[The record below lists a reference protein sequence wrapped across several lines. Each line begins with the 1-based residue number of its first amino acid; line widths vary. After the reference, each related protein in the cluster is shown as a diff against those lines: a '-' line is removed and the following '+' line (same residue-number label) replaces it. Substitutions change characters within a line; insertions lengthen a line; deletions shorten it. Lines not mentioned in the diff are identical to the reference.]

1 MPEVRRI
8 VTPRPAALA
17 ALAVLLTVPGALS
30 GCGRARSAAPAAP
43 PPAPK
48 PAVTRPAA
56 PADGPV
62 RLGGAPAY
70 AALARTDVSV
80 RSKPGGSLVA
90 LFPQELG
97 WHTTTSF
104 LVHQAR
110 RVGGTLWYQVQLP
123 RRPNGATGWI
133 RADQARLVPLA
144 WRVDVS
150 LSRHQATLFHNGQP
164 VRSFPVAVGQ
174 PATPTPT
181 GSFYVMLKLHP
192 PQISWVYGA
201 YALGLAA
208 WSNVLDQFG
217 TGDGEIA
224 LHGTAN
230 TADLGRDV
238 SHGCVRFDNQA
249 ITYLAGV
256 LPIGTPVTIH
266 P

>member
-1 MPEVRRI
+1 LAGLVALLA
-8 VTPRPAALA
+8 VPAALSA
-17 ALAVLLTVPGALS
+17 
-30 GCGRARSAAPAAP
+30 CGRPGGRAAPAAAAAAGAATA
-43 PPAPK
+43 PAATK
-48 PAVTRPAA
+48 PVA

-62 RLGGAPAY
+62 RLGAATAY
-70 AALARTDVSV
+70 VALARTDVAV
-80 RSKPGGSLVA
+80 RSKPGGGALVG

-97 WHTTTSF
+97 WHTTTAF
-104 LVHQAR
+104 LVRQAR
-110 RVGGTLWYQVQLP
+110 RVGGRLWYQVQLP

-133 RADQARLVPLA
+133 RADQTRLAPLT

-150 LSRHQATLFHNGQP
+150 LSRHEASVFHNGQR
-164 VRSFPVAVGQ
+164 VRSFPVAIGQ

-181 GSFYVMLKLHP
+181 GSFYVLFKLHP
-192 PQISWVYGA
+192 PQISRVYGA

-217 TGDGEIA
+217 TGDGQIA
-224 LHGTAN
+224 LHGTAS

-238 SHGCVRFDNQA
+238 SHGCVRLDNQA

-266 P
+266 A